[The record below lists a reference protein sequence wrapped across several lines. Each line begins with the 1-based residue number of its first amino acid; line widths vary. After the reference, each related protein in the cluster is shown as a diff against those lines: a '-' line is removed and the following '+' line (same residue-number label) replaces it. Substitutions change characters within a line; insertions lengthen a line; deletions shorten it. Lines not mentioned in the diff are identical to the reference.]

1 MPQFASREE
10 YLAWK
15 ASQQAVAGV
24 SAGGAARVE
33 QTPARPAEGRADR
46 RKQGLK
52 ETFSDLPGWSWLFV
66 AACFAIPILSLGG
79 AIPGALGFGAAAG
92 CASIAKRPAW
102 ETSTRVVV
110 CAAITGGAWLA
121 FLGFAVG
128 VASFRK

>member
-15 ASQQAVAGV
+15 ASQQAVAGSPRADGV
-24 SAGGAARVE
+24 QVQQA
-33 QTPARPAEGRADR
+33 PLRPAEGKADKP
-46 RKQGLK
+46 KQGLK
-52 ETFSDLPGWSWLFV
+52 EAFSGLPGWSWVFV
-66 AACFAIPILSLGG
+66 AACFAIPVMSLGG

-92 CASIAKRPAW
+92 CANVAKRPTW

-121 FLGFAVG
+121 FLAFAVG
-128 VASFRK
+128 VASLRK